1 MKQKLH
7 DHPRSIETASYM
19 LAFEWWE
26 SLQVPRDQKYR
37 VLLEAVR
44 STGNLTTAAV
54 LEGLLE
60 ERTHGR
66 ENLAHEHSQPYTFGG
81 RQQLQLNCHAS
92 IQSASADADTLIVK
106 RQVINGTTA
115 DNTECPPKFDES
127 APEDKGLSDKKS
139 VKHIAVG
146 LCGEVGSPDNSVER
160 GTSVSNVTGGSSHIK
175 LNSNKGS
182 SGRAISGSKGRS
194 SIDIFKDIDVSYPGL
209 DLDVFSNRNGNA
221 GGGNFQTGVANGH
234 TGVLNGQAGVAN
246 DQTGVMKGQT
256 GVVNGQTGVGN
267 GQTGVVNGQ
276 TGVVNGQTGVVNSQT
291 GVLNGQTG
299 VMKGQTGVVNGQ
311 TGVVNGQTGV
321 ANGQA
326 GVVNGQ
332 TGVKNGYSFQRSKD
346 QSLRFLGRISK
357 LFRRKKRNE
366 EIQKRY

>member
-26 SLQVPRDQKYR
+26 SLQIPRDQKYR

-44 STGNLTTAAV
+44 STGNWTTAAV

-60 ERTHGR
+60 ERTLGR
-66 ENLAHEHSQPYTFGG
+66 ESLAHEHSQPYTFGG
-81 RQQLQLNCHAS
+81 HQQLQLNCHAS
-92 IQSASADADTLIVK
+92 IQSASADANTQIVK
-106 RQVINGTTA
+106 RQVFNGTTA

-127 APEDKGLSDKKS
+127 APEDKGLSDKIS

-146 LCGEVGSPDNSVER
+146 LYGEVGSPDNSVEG

-182 SGRAISGSKGRS
+182 SGRAISGSKGRT
-194 SIDIFKDIDVSYPGL
+194 SIDIFEDIDVSYPGL
-209 DLDVFSNRNGNA
+209 DLDVFSNRNDNA
-221 GGGNFQTGVANGH
+221 GGGNFQTGVA
-234 TGVLNGQAGVAN
+234 
-246 DQTGVMKGQT
+246 
-256 GVVNGQTGVGN
+256 N

-311 TGVVNGQTGV
+311 TGVAT
-321 ANGQA
+321 GQA